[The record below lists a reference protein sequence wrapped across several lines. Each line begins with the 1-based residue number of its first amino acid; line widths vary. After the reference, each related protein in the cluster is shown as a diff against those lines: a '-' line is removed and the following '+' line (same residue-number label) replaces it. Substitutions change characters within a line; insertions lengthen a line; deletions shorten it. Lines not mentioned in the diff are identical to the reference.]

1 MKKRCKSSANDTN
14 LAKLLTLA
22 RSFINQTIDLIGY
35 LTLHCISIAIRP
47 LPTPSTANLTLN
59 GVYNTANCKHLLLL
73 YFFCLLVFVVTG
85 LKGTMGIVTERKL
98 IGALCVFCCAPIIF
112 FGLIF
117 SSGNTS
123 PMIIPEL
130 RYEPHNNHKQFS
142 ILRSIDRT
150 DDPAFNLDPSPHKKI
165 IIMVTGF
172 RSGSSFLGN
181 LFDGN
186 PAIHYLFEPFHDN
199 HIRTLR
205 KRKLLIGEHPR
216 HHESDLRMLYLQQLL
231 HNCTAFASPFATIY
245 GRCGTEEENWRRFN
259 SSACNITQAEDHRV
273 AGMVSYH
280 EICKYRNTTAIKVIR
295 LEEVSDILKITK
307 IKSADVRVI
316 QLLRHPVALTS
327 SRRKFR
333 HFFYWNNIKAFENS
347 IRGHRDKTQRKIRV
361 AFESFKY
368 CSDHLKTLELAESD
382 AWLKARLKTVTHSS
396 MSLRPL
402 KTAKMVYSFV
412 NETLTDQV
420 KQHMANISLGLSD
433 GYNNSRDDNDPLNVY
448 RNSTALVDEWR
459 ELEVVEFLDVYSIES
474 QCKKLFGSLEEGFST
489 DHLSRRKS
497 LQIYS
502 DINSELDRVRLSNMH
517 DLAFT
522 NKIKIQSVSEK
533 PLESIPS
540 PTNTTSI
547 SVPSSSSPSV
557 SSSSSTNVPS
567 SSSTISSSSPSVPSS
582 SSTITSSSSS
592 VLSATA
598 THSLNSTDAEHYES
612 LATSTEVDLENPE

>member
-1 MKKRCKSSANDTN
+1 MGAVPSKKIIGKIEASLVPYFSYINNQPYDN
-14 LAKLLTLA
+14 LIDSKLLDGGKDNCLH
-22 RSFINQTIDLIGY
+22 IDNIQRFQQILRGC
-35 LTLHCISIAIRP
+35 LHPQSKFQGVQC
-47 LPTPSTANLTLN
+47 TPCTPVSSTP
-59 GVYNTANCKHLLLL
+59 
-73 YFFCLLVFVVTG
+73 
-85 LKGTMGIVTERKL
+85 
-98 IGALCVFCCAPIIF
+98 AP
-112 FGLIF
+112 
-117 SSGNTS
+117 
-123 PMIIPEL
+123 MVIPEL
-130 RYEPHNNHKQFS
+130 RYEPNNNHKQFS

-150 DDPAFNLDPSPHKKI
+150 DDSAFNLDPSPHKKI

-186 PAIHYLFEPFHDN
+186 PAIHYLFEPFHDD

-231 HNCTAFASPFATIY
+231 HNCTAFASPFAAIY
-245 GRCGTEEENWRRFN
+245 GRCGTEEENWHRFN

-333 HFFYWNNIKAFENS
+333 HFFYWNNIKAFENP

-402 KTAKMVYSFV
+402 KTAEMVYSFV

-433 GYNNSRDDNDPLNVY
+433 GYNNSRDDDDPLNVY

-502 DINSELDRVRLSNMH
+502 DINSELDRVRLSRIH

-533 PLESIPS
+533 PLESISS

-547 SVPSSSSPSV
+547 SVPSSNSPS
-557 SSSSSTNVPS
+557 VPS
-567 SSSTISSSSPSVPSS
+567 SSSPSVPSSSSPSVPSS
-582 SSTITSSSSS
+582 SSTITSSSPSVPSSSSTKTSSSSSVPSNSSPSVPSSSSTSSSSS

-598 THSLNSTDAEHYES
+598 THSLNSTDAEQYES
-612 LATSTEVDLENPE
+612 LATSAEVDLENPE